1 MTPFERLLSIR
12 IGGGTERCHG
22 IRHQG
27 SYSNAAH
34 SWGVAVIM
42 LILWPEH
49 FGRLAVYCIVHDVP
63 EAWVGDIPAPV
74 KKYCPEIK
82 AAAARMESQIFARL
96 CIPDEAFLEP
106 ADKQMLRACDS
117 LELYLWASEQV
128 KGGNQHAACILRELD
143 GFYLRD
149 PLPTVAY
156 SLYLSIKEG
165 NVEHATDALIRT
177 LNGVA

>member
-1 MTPFERLLSIR
+1 MTPFERLMSIR

-22 IRHQG
+22 IRHYG

-42 LILWPEH
+42 LVLWPAD

-63 EAWVGDIPAPV
+63 EAWVGDIPAPT

-82 AAAARMESQIFARL
+82 VASARMESQIFTRL
-96 CIPDEAFLEP
+96 SLPDEAELNV
-106 ADKQMLRACDS
+106 ADKQKLRACDS
-117 LELYLWASEQV
+117 LELYLWALEQL
-128 KGGNQHAACILRELD
+128 KGGNQHADCIRRELE
-143 GFYLRD
+143 GFYERD
-149 PLPTVAY
+149 PLPWKAHE
-156 SLYLSIKEG
+156 LYEAIKVG
-165 NVEHATDALIRT
+165 NVEHATDTLIRE